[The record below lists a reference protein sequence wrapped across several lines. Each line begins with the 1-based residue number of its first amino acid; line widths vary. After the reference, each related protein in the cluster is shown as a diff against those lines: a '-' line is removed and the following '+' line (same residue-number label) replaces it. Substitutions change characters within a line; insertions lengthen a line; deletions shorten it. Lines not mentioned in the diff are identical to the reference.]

1 VKGEQPGPPL
11 YGALARELADLDRA
25 GLSRRR
31 RVLETPQAP
40 RVTVDGREFIAFCSN
55 DYLGLA
61 AHPELIEAAREGAAR
76 HGVGAGASHLLLG
89 HSAAHHALEAR
100 LAAFVEQPR
109 ALLFSTGYMANLA
122 AVTALVGREDAVF
135 ADRLNHASLNDA
147 ALLSRAA
154 FKRYPHL
161 DLETLER
168 LLRESRARR
177 KLVVSDAVFSMDGD
191 LAPLPALIALCE
203 RFDAWLLLDDAHGF
217 GVLGEGGRGT
227 GAHFGARSPRVITM
241 ATLGKA
247 AGVFGAFVA
256 GEAEVVETLLQ
267 RARAYIYTTATPPL
281 LAAAV
286 ARSLDLIHAADGRRR
301 HLAALVARLRER
313 LAPGRW
319 RLLPSQTAIQP
330 LVIGA
335 ADEAMAVSERLAA
348 AGLLVPAIR
357 PPTVPRGT
365 ARLRISLSAAHG
377 LPDVERLADALNR
390 LQ

>member
-330 LVIGA
+330 LVIGTA
-335 ADEAMAVSERLAA
+335 GEAMEVSERLAA

>member
-11 YGALARELADLDRA
+11 YAALARELAELDRA
-25 GLSRRR
+25 GLARRR
-31 RVLETPQAP
+31 RVLETPQGP
-40 RVTVDGREFIAFCSN
+40 RVTVDGREFTAFCSN

-89 HSAAHHALEAR
+89 HAAPHHELETR

-122 AVTALVGREDAVF
+122 TVTALAGRGDAVF

-147 ALLSRAA
+147 ALLSRAD
-154 FKRYPHL
+154 FKRYAHL
-161 DLETLER
+161 DLGALER
-168 LLRESRARR
+168 LLRASRARR
-177 KLVVSDAVFSMDGD
+177 KLVVTDAVFSMDGD
-191 LAPLPALIALCE
+191 IAPVPDLIALCE
-203 RFDAWLLLDDAHGF
+203 RHDAWLLLDDAHGF

-227 GAHFGARSPRVITM
+227 AAHLGARSPRVITM

-256 GEAEVVETLLQ
+256 GEAEVVETLVQ
-267 RARAYIYTTATPPL
+267 RGRPYIYTTATPPL
-281 LAAAV
+281 LAVAV
-286 ARSLDLIHAADGRRR
+286 AKSLDLILGGDERRR
-301 HLAALVARLRER
+301 HLGSLVACLRER
-313 LAPGRW
+313 LAPRRW

-335 ADEAMAVSERLAA
+335 ADEAMGVSERLAA
-348 AGLLVPAIR
+348 SGLLVPAIR

-377 LPDVERLADALNR
+377 LHDVERLADALNR